1 MTVDPR
7 PGAESPDGA
16 VPADWPIGPGP
27 YRHHDAP
34 VRRSIP
40 GIGQAR
46 AYWVDETTLAWPAD
60 LLPHGVTPSMCVGPG
75 GGPPRNAPPVSFG
88 LVASPDGQ
96 ARVEN
101 GMLHHG
107 SRGFELSLV
116 LTGEVSPEVVAAHP
130 QLAGYLSLTTDDD
143 FGAPRLGREDVE
155 ALLTGQLAVVQRTS
169 MTMGGWLTAFTGVQ
183 IWPVVD
189 RFWGHAA
196 SARDGSAPLGV
207 RFVEA
212 EEPDGEATGSGDAP
226 GAGSGIGPSGPADAG
241 SDGPA
246 DAGSD
251 VETPGS
257 QRASGAGSGDGR
269 TVPAGDVL
277 PAFALWAPTALTV
290 TLLVWE
296 TGDATGSTPLVDGPP
311 THLPARRR
319 DDGRWEVGAG
329 RVGAGAQYLWEV
341 EVFVPS
347 TGRIEINRVTDPY
360 STALTLDS
368 RRSVAVDLTQRAL
381 KPAAWC
387 ENLSPVVDSDAARVI
402 YELHVRDFSAADAS
416 VPPEL
421 RGTYA
426 AFTVDSFGTRHLRTL
441 AGAGIDTLHLLPIF
455 DIASVPENRADQRVP
470 EIPADASAAS
480 RRPQAAVTAV
490 ADRDA
495 YSWGYDPYHWM
506 VPEGSYAREGHQ
518 DGGARTREV
527 REMVGALHG
536 MGLQVVLDQVYNRTA
551 AAGQDQCSVLDR
563 IVPGYYHRLAAD
575 GAIEMSTCRNNVAT
589 ERAMAERLMID
600 SCVAWVRDYR
610 VDGFRFDLM
619 GYHSVGTM
627 ARLREALEE
636 VAEDAVGH
644 PVYLYGEGW
653 HMGEV
658 SDNVLFRQASQGQL
672 GELGIG
678 TFNDRVRDAVHGGS
692 FAQPDPRTDQGLGS
706 GEVTDP
712 NTLETRRED
721 ASRRD
726 LAWRSDLM
734 RLSLAGNLREFTLLT
749 SDGHWRR
756 GEEIG
761 YGDSPAAYGVQ
772 PVDSI
777 AYVSSHDDE
786 TLFDRLAYK
795 LPLTTSMAD
804 RVRMNTLC
812 LAAVTL
818 GQSPAFWAAGCEM
831 LRSKSLDADSRNS
844 GDHFNAIDW
853 TGQDNGWGR
862 GLPPAEHNFESWII
876 QADLLARDELRPTAH
891 DIAAAQAQ
899 ALDLLRLR
907 RSTPLFS
914 LGSADLV
921 RERVSF
927 PVCGPQ
933 AQPGVIV
940 MVIDDGAGEADVDPA
955 LDGVVVVLNATPHEI
970 GQRVDALVGRFLVLS
985 DVQAHGSDPVV
996 RETRFDAATGK
1007 VTVPARTVAVLVEP

>member
-1 MTVDPR
+1 
-7 PGAESPDGA
+7 
-16 VPADWPIGPGP
+16 
-27 YRHHDAP
+27 
-34 VRRSIP
+34 
-40 GIGQAR
+40 
-46 AYWVDETTLAWPAD
+46 
-60 LLPHGVTPSMCVGPG
+60 MCVGPD
-75 GGPPRNAPPVSFG
+75 GGPPRSAPPVSFG
-88 LVASPDGQ
+88 LVASPDG
-96 ARVEN
+96 RVHVES
-101 GMLHHG
+101 GLLRRGTRG
-107 SRGFELSLV
+107 SEFPLV
-116 LTGEVSPEVVAAHP
+116 LSGEIAPEFVAAHP
-130 QLAGYLSLTTDDD
+130 QLAGYLALTTTDD
-143 FGAPRLGREDVE
+143 FGRSRLERADVE
-155 ALLTGQLAVVQRTS
+155 ELLTGQLAIVQRT
-169 MTMGGWLTAFTGVQ
+169 TAATGGWLTAYTGVQ
-183 IWPVVD
+183 IWPLID
-189 RFWGHAA
+189 RFWGRAA

-207 RFVEA
+207 HFVEVESA
-212 EEPDGEATGSGDAP
+212 DGGGD
-226 GAGSGIGPSGPADAG
+226 GG
-241 SDGPA
+241 SDSA
-246 DAGSD
+246 DDVGDDGSD
-251 VETPGS
+251 SADGGGDDDSDSGRP
-257 QRASGAGSGDGR
+257 ASAG
-269 TVPAGDVL
+269 TALL

-296 TGDATGSTPLVDGPP
+296 TGDPTGSVPLVEDSPVR
-311 THLPARRR
+311 LPARRL

-329 RVGAGAQYLWEV
+329 QVGAGAQYLWEV
-341 EVFVPS
+341 EVFAPS
-347 TGRIEINRVTDPY
+347 TGRVELNRVTDPY
-360 STALTLDS
+360 SAALTLDS
-368 RRSVAVDLTQRAL
+368 RRSVAVDLGQRSL

-455 DIASVPENRADQRVP
+455 DIASVPEDRADQRVP

-551 AAGQDQCSVLDR
+551 AAGQDPCSVLDR

-644 PVYLYGEGW
+644 PIYLYGEGW

-818 GQSPAFWAAGCEM
+818 GQSPAFWAAGCEI

-914 LGSADLV
+914 LGSAELV

-970 GQRVDALVGRFLVLS
+970 NQRVDALVGRFLVLS

-996 RETRFDAATGK
+996 RETRFDTATGT
-1007 VTVPARTVAVLVEP
+1007 VTVPARTVAVLVEH

>member
-1 MTVDPR
+1 MTVDPHDPQ
-7 PGAESPDGA
+7 PGAGTSDRA
-16 VPADWPIGPGP
+16 APATLPTGPGP
-27 YRHHDAP
+27 HRHHDAP
-34 VRRSIP
+34 VRRTVP
-40 GIGQAR
+40 GSGRAR
-46 AYWVDETTLAWPAD
+46 AYWVDETTLAWPVD
-60 LLPHGVTPSMCVGPG
+60 LLPHGVTHAMCVGPD
-75 GGPPRNAPPVSFG
+75 GGPPRSAPPVSFG
-88 LVASPDGQ
+88 LVASPDG
-96 ARVEN
+96 RVHVES
-101 GMLHHG
+101 GLLRRGTRG
-107 SRGFELSLV
+107 SEFPLV
-116 LTGEVSPEVVAAHP
+116 LSGEIAPEFVAAHP
-130 QLAGYLSLTTDDD
+130 QLAGYLALTTTDD
-143 FGAPRLGREDVE
+143 FGRSRLERADVE
-155 ALLTGQLAVVQRTS
+155 ELLTGQLAIVQRT
-169 MTMGGWLTAFTGVQ
+169 TAATGGWLTAYTGVQ
-183 IWPVVD
+183 IWPLID
-189 RFWGHAA
+189 RFWGRAA

-207 RFVEA
+207 HFVEVESA
-212 EEPDGEATGSGDAP
+212 DDVGDDGSDSAD
-226 GAGSGIGPSGPADAG
+226 GAGDGG
-241 SDGPA
+241 SDSADGGGDDDSDSGLPA
-246 DAGSD
+246 SAG
-251 VETPGS
+251 T
-257 QRASGAGSGDGR
+257 AL
-269 TVPAGDVL
+269 L

-296 TGDATGSTPLVDGPP
+296 TGDPTGSVPLVEDSPVR
-311 THLPARRR
+311 LPARRL

-329 RVGAGAQYLWEV
+329 QVGAGAQYLWEV
-341 EVFVPS
+341 EVFAPS
-347 TGRIEINRVTDPY
+347 TGRVELNRVTDPY
-360 STALTLDS
+360 SAALTLDS
-368 RRSVAVDLTQRAL
+368 RRSVAVDLGQRSL

-455 DIASVPENRADQRVP
+455 DVASVPENRADQRVP
-470 EIPADASAAS
+470 EIPADASATS

-490 ADRDA
+490 ADQDA

-506 VPEGSYAREGHQ
+506 APEGSYAREGHQ

-536 MGLQVVLDQVYNRTA
+536 MGLQVVLDQVYNHTA
-551 AAGQDQCSVLDR
+551 AAGQDPCSVLDR

-600 SCVAWVRDYR
+600 ACVAWVRDYR

-644 PVYLYGEGW
+644 TVYLYGEGW
-653 HMGEV
+653 YMGEV

-712 NTLETRRED
+712 NALESRRED

-772 PVDSI
+772 PADSI

-812 LAAVTL
+812 LATITL
-818 GQSPAFWAAGCEM
+818 GQSPAFWSAGCEL
-831 LRSKSLDADSRNS
+831 LRSKSLDADSHNS

-862 GLPPAEHNFESWII
+862 GLPPADRNFESWII

-891 DIAAAQAQ
+891 DIAAARAQ

-914 LGSADLV
+914 LGSAELI

-970 GQRVDALVGRFLVLS
+970 NQRVDALVGRFLVLS

-996 RETRFDAATGK
+996 RETRFDTATGT
-1007 VTVPARTVAVLVEP
+1007 VTVPARTVAVLVEH

>member
-1 MTVDPR
+1 MTVDPHDPQ
-7 PGAESPDGA
+7 PGAGTSDRA
-16 VPADWPIGPGP
+16 APATLPTGPGP
-27 YRHHDAP
+27 HRHHDAP
-34 VRRSIP
+34 VRRTVP
-40 GIGQAR
+40 GSGRAR
-46 AYWVDETTLAWPAD
+46 AYWVDETTLAWPVD
-60 LLPHGVTPSMCVGPG
+60 LLPHGVTHAMCVGPD
-75 GGPPRNAPPVSFG
+75 GGPPRSAPPVSFG
-88 LVASPDGQ
+88 LVASPDG
-96 ARVEN
+96 RVHVES
-101 GMLHHG
+101 GLLRRGTRG
-107 SRGFELSLV
+107 SEFPLV
-116 LTGEVSPEVVAAHP
+116 LSGEIAPEFVAAHP
-130 QLAGYLSLTTDDD
+130 QLAGYLALTTTDD
-143 FGAPRLGREDVE
+143 FGRSRLERADVE
-155 ALLTGQLAVVQRTS
+155 ELLTGQLAIVQRT
-169 MTMGGWLTAFTGVQ
+169 TAATGGWLTAYTGVQ
-183 IWPVVD
+183 IWPLID
-189 RFWGHAA
+189 RFWGRAA

-212 EEPDGEATGSGDAP
+212 EGRDGAAGGGSSVGAPDSKGTPGSEGASGEGSDDKRTGSDA
-226 GAGSGIGPSGPADAG
+226 
-241 SDGPA
+241 DGPA
-246 DAGSD
+246 GDA
-251 VETPGS
+251 
-257 QRASGAGSGDGR
+257 A
-269 TVPAGDVL
+269 L
-277 PAFALWAPTALTV
+277 PAFALWAPTALAV

-347 TGRIEINRVTDPY
+347 TGRIELNRVTDPY

-455 DIASVPENRADQRVP
+455 DVASVPENRADQRVP
-470 EIPADASAAS
+470 EIPADASATS

-490 ADRDA
+490 ADQDA

-506 VPEGSYAREGHQ
+506 APEGSYAREGHQ

-536 MGLQVVLDQVYNRTA
+536 MGLQVVLDQVYNHTA
-551 AAGQDQCSVLDR
+551 AAGQDPCSVLDR

-600 SCVAWVRDYR
+600 ACVAWVRDYR

-644 PVYLYGEGW
+644 TVYLYGEGW
-653 HMGEV
+653 YMGEV

-712 NTLETRRED
+712 NALESRRED

-772 PVDSI
+772 PADSI

-812 LAAVTL
+812 LATITL
-818 GQSPAFWAAGCEM
+818 GQSPAFWSAGCEL
-831 LRSKSLDADSRNS
+831 LRSKSLDADSHNS

-862 GLPPAEHNFESWII
+862 GLPPADRNFESWII

-891 DIAAAQAQ
+891 DIAAARAQ

-914 LGSADLV
+914 LGSAELI

-970 GQRVDALVGRFLVLS
+970 NQRVDALVGRFLVLS
-985 DVQAHGSDPVV
+985 DIQARGSDPVV
-996 RETRFDAATGK
+996 RETRFDAATGT
-1007 VTVPARTVAVLVEP
+1007 VTVPGRTVAVLIER

>member
-1 MTVDPR
+1 MTVDPK

-75 GGPPRNAPPVSFG
+75 GGPPRSAPPVSFG

-96 ARVEN
+96 ARVES
-101 GMLHHG
+101 GMLHCG

-130 QLAGYLSLTTDDD
+130 QLAGYLSLTTNDD

-155 ALLTGQLAVVQRTS
+155 ALLTGQLAVVQRTTVAS
-169 MTMGGWLTAFTGVQ
+169 GGWLTAFTGVQ

-189 RFWGHAA
+189 RFWGRAA
-196 SARDGSAPLGV
+196 AARDGSAPLGV

-212 EEPDGEATGSGDAP
+212 EGRDGAAGGGSSVGAPDSKGTPGSEGASGEGSDDGRTGSDA
-226 GAGSGIGPSGPADAG
+226 
-241 SDGPA
+241 DGPA
-246 DAGSD
+246 GDA
-251 VETPGS
+251 
-257 QRASGAGSGDGR
+257 A
-269 TVPAGDVL
+269 L
-277 PAFALWAPTALTV
+277 PAFALWAPTALAV

-455 DIASVPENRADQRVP
+455 DVASVPENRADQRVP
-470 EIPADASAAS
+470 EIPADASATS

-490 ADRDA
+490 ADQDA

-506 VPEGSYAREGHQ
+506 APEGSYAREGHQ

-536 MGLQVVLDQVYNRTA
+536 MGLQVVLDQVYNHTA
-551 AAGQDQCSVLDR
+551 AAGQDPCSVLDR

-600 SCVAWVRDYR
+600 ACVAWVRDYR

-644 PVYLYGEGW
+644 PIYLYGEGW

-712 NTLETRRED
+712 NALESRRED

-772 PVDSI
+772 PADSI

-862 GLPPAEHNFESWII
+862 GLPPADRNFESWII

-891 DIAAAQAQ
+891 DIAAARAQ

-914 LGSADLV
+914 LGSAELI

>member
-1 MTVDPR
+1 MTVDPK

-34 VRRSIP
+34 VRRSVP

-75 GGPPRNAPPVSFG
+75 GGPPRSAPPVSFG

-96 ARVEN
+96 ARVES
-101 GMLHHG
+101 GMLHCG

-130 QLAGYLSLTTDDD
+130 QLAGYLSLTTNDD

-155 ALLTGQLAVVQRTS
+155 ALLTGQLAVVQRTTVAS
-169 MTMGGWLTAFTGVQ
+169 GGWLAAFTGVQ

-189 RFWGHAA
+189 RFWGRAA
-196 SARDGSAPLGV
+196 AARDGSAPLGV

-212 EEPDGEATGSGDAP
+212 EGRDGAAGGGSSVGAPDSKGTPGSEGASGEGSDDGRTGSDA
-226 GAGSGIGPSGPADAG
+226 
-241 SDGPA
+241 DGPA
-246 DAGSD
+246 GDA
-251 VETPGS
+251 
-257 QRASGAGSGDGR
+257 A
-269 TVPAGDVL
+269 L
-277 PAFALWAPTALTV
+277 PAFALWAPTALAV

-347 TGRIEINRVTDPY
+347 TGRIELNRVTDPY

-455 DIASVPENRADQRVP
+455 DVASVPENRADQRVP
-470 EIPADASAAS
+470 EIPADASATS

-575 GAIEMSTCRNNVAT
+575 GAIEMSPCRNNVAT

-600 SCVAWVRDYR
+600 ACVAWVRDYR

-644 PVYLYGEGW
+644 TVYLYGEGW
-653 HMGEV
+653 YMGEV

-712 NTLETRRED
+712 NALESRRED

-772 PVDSI
+772 PADSI
-777 AYVSSHDDE
+777 AYVSSHDEE

-812 LAAVTL
+812 LATITL
-818 GQSPAFWAAGCEM
+818 GQSPAFWSAGCEL
-831 LRSKSLDADSRNS
+831 LRSKSLDADSHNS

-862 GLPPAEHNFESWII
+862 GLPPADRNFESWII

-891 DIAAAQAQ
+891 DIAAARAQ

-914 LGSADLV
+914 LGSAELI

-996 RETRFDAATGK
+996 RETRFDPATGK

>member
-1 MTVDPR
+1 MTVDPK

-34 VRRSIP
+34 VRRSVP

-75 GGPPRNAPPVSFG
+75 GGPPRSAPPVSFG

-96 ARVEN
+96 ARVES
-101 GMLHHG
+101 GMLHCG

-130 QLAGYLSLTTDDD
+130 QLAGYLSLTTNDD

-155 ALLTGQLAVVQRTS
+155 ALLTGQLAVVQRTTVAS
-169 MTMGGWLTAFTGVQ
+169 GGWLAAFTGVQ

-189 RFWGHAA
+189 RFWGRAA
-196 SARDGSAPLGV
+196 AARDGSAPLGV

-212 EEPDGEATGSGDAP
+212 EGRDGAAGGGSSVGAPDSKGTPGSEGASGEGSDDGRTGSDA
-226 GAGSGIGPSGPADAG
+226 
-241 SDGPA
+241 DGPA
-246 DAGSD
+246 GDA
-251 VETPGS
+251 
-257 QRASGAGSGDGR
+257 A
-269 TVPAGDVL
+269 L
-277 PAFALWAPTALTV
+277 PAFALWAPTALAV

-347 TGRIEINRVTDPY
+347 TGRIELNRVTDPY

-455 DIASVPENRADQRVP
+455 DVASVPENRADQRVP
-470 EIPADASAAS
+470 EIPADASATS

-490 ADRDA
+490 ADQDA

-506 VPEGSYAREGHQ
+506 APEGSYAREGHQ

-536 MGLQVVLDQVYNRTA
+536 MGLQVVLDQVYNHTA
-551 AAGQDQCSVLDR
+551 AAGQDPCSVLDR

-600 SCVAWVRDYR
+600 ACVAWVRDYR

-644 PVYLYGEGW
+644 TVYLYGEGW
-653 HMGEV
+653 YMGEV

-712 NTLETRRED
+712 NALESRRED

-772 PVDSI
+772 PADSI
-777 AYVSSHDDE
+777 AYVSSHDEE

-812 LAAVTL
+812 LATITL
-818 GQSPAFWAAGCEM
+818 GQSPAFWSAGCEL
-831 LRSKSLDADSRNS
+831 LRSKSLDADSHNS

-862 GLPPAEHNFESWII
+862 GLPPADRNFESWII

-891 DIAAAQAQ
+891 DIAAARAQ

-914 LGSADLV
+914 LGSAELI

-985 DVQAHGSDPVV
+985 DIQARGSDPVV
-996 RETRFDAATGK
+996 RETRFDAATGT
-1007 VTVPARTVAVLVEP
+1007 VTVPGRTVAVLIER

>member
-1 MTVDPR
+1 MTVDPHDPQ
-7 PGAESPDGA
+7 PGAGTSDRA
-16 VPADWPIGPGP
+16 APATLPTGPGP
-27 YRHHDAP
+27 HRHHDAP
-34 VRRSIP
+34 VRRTVP
-40 GIGQAR
+40 GSGRAR
-46 AYWVDETTLAWPAD
+46 AYWVDETTLAWPVD
-60 LLPHGVTPSMCVGPG
+60 LLPHGVTHAMCVGPD
-75 GGPPRNAPPVSFG
+75 GGPPRSAPPVSFG
-88 LVASPDGQ
+88 LVASPDG
-96 ARVEN
+96 RVHVES
-101 GMLHHG
+101 GLLRRGTRG
-107 SRGFELSLV
+107 SEFPLV
-116 LTGEVSPEVVAAHP
+116 LSGEIAPEFVAAHP
-130 QLAGYLSLTTDDD
+130 QLAGYLALTTTDD
-143 FGAPRLGREDVE
+143 FGRSRLERADVE
-155 ALLTGQLAVVQRTS
+155 ELLTGQLAIVQRT
-169 MTMGGWLTAFTGVQ
+169 TAATGGWLTAYTGVQ
-183 IWPVVD
+183 IWPLID
-189 RFWGHAA
+189 RFWGRAA

-207 RFVEA
+207 HFVEVESA
-212 EEPDGEATGSGDAP
+212 DGGGD
-226 GAGSGIGPSGPADAG
+226 GG
-241 SDGPA
+241 SDSA
-246 DAGSD
+246 DDVGDDGSD
-251 VETPGS
+251 SADGGGDDDSDSGRP
-257 QRASGAGSGDGR
+257 ASAG
-269 TVPAGDVL
+269 TALL

-296 TGDATGSTPLVDGPP
+296 TGDPTGSVPLVEDSPVR
-311 THLPARRR
+311 LPARRL

-329 RVGAGAQYLWEV
+329 QVGAGAQYLWEV
-341 EVFVPS
+341 EVFAPS
-347 TGRIEINRVTDPY
+347 TGRVELNRVTDPY
-360 STALTLDS
+360 SAALTLDS
-368 RRSVAVDLTQRAL
+368 RRSVAVDLGQRSL

-812 LAAVTL
+812 LAAITL

-970 GQRVDALVGRFLVLS
+970 NQRVDALVGRFLVLS

-996 RETRFDAATGK
+996 RETRFDTATGT
-1007 VTVPARTVAVLVEP
+1007 VTVPARTVAVLVEH

>member
-1 MTVDPR
+1 MTVDPK

-34 VRRSIP
+34 VRRSVP

-75 GGPPRNAPPVSFG
+75 GGPPRSAPPVSFG

-96 ARVEN
+96 ARVES
-101 GMLHHG
+101 GMLHCG

-130 QLAGYLSLTTDDD
+130 QLAGYLSLTTNDD

-155 ALLTGQLAVVQRTS
+155 ALLTGQLAVVQRTTVAS
-169 MTMGGWLTAFTGVQ
+169 GGWLTAFTGVQ

-189 RFWGHAA
+189 RFWGRAA
-196 SARDGSAPLGV
+196 AARDGSAPLGV

-212 EEPDGEATGSGDAP
+212 EGRDGAAGGGSSVGAPDSKGTPGSEGASGEGSDDGRTGSDA
-226 GAGSGIGPSGPADAG
+226 
-241 SDGPA
+241 DGPA
-246 DAGSD
+246 GDA
-251 VETPGS
+251 
-257 QRASGAGSGDGR
+257 A
-269 TVPAGDVL
+269 L
-277 PAFALWAPTALTV
+277 PAFALWAPTALAV

-347 TGRIEINRVTDPY
+347 TGRIELNRVTDPY

-455 DIASVPENRADQRVP
+455 DVASVPENRADQRVP
-470 EIPADASAAS
+470 EIPADASATS

-490 ADRDA
+490 ADQDA

-506 VPEGSYAREGHQ
+506 APEGSYAREGHQ

-536 MGLQVVLDQVYNRTA
+536 MGLQVVLDQVYNHTA
-551 AAGQDQCSVLDR
+551 AAGQDPCSVLDR

-600 SCVAWVRDYR
+600 ACVAWVRDYR

-644 PVYLYGEGW
+644 TVYLYGEGW
-653 HMGEV
+653 YMGEV

-712 NTLETRRED
+712 NALESRRED

-772 PVDSI
+772 PADSI

-812 LAAVTL
+812 LATITL
-818 GQSPAFWAAGCEM
+818 GQSPAFWSAGCEL
-831 LRSKSLDADSRNS
+831 LRSKSLDADSHNS

-862 GLPPAEHNFESWII
+862 GLPPADRNFESWII

-914 LGSADLV
+914 LGSAELI

-985 DVQAHGSDPVV
+985 DIQARGSDPVV
-996 RETRFDAATGK
+996 RETRFDAATGT
-1007 VTVPARTVAVLVEP
+1007 VTVPGRTVAVLIER

>member
-1 MTVDPR
+1 MTVDPK

-34 VRRSIP
+34 VRRSVP

-75 GGPPRNAPPVSFG
+75 GGPPRSAPPVSFG

-96 ARVEN
+96 ARVES
-101 GMLHHG
+101 GMLHCG

-130 QLAGYLSLTTDDD
+130 QLAGYLSLTTNDD

-155 ALLTGQLAVVQRTS
+155 ALLTGQLAVVQRTTVAS
-169 MTMGGWLTAFTGVQ
+169 GGWLAAFTGVQ

-189 RFWGHAA
+189 RFWGRAA
-196 SARDGSAPLGV
+196 AARDGSAPLGV

-212 EEPDGEATGSGDAP
+212 EGRDGAAGGGSSVGAPDSKGTPGSEGASGEGSDDKRTGSDA
-226 GAGSGIGPSGPADAG
+226 
-241 SDGPA
+241 DGPA
-246 DAGSD
+246 GDA
-251 VETPGS
+251 
-257 QRASGAGSGDGR
+257 A
-269 TVPAGDVL
+269 L
-277 PAFALWAPTALTV
+277 PAFALWAPTALAV

-347 TGRIEINRVTDPY
+347 TGRIELNRVTDPY

-455 DIASVPENRADQRVP
+455 DVASVPENRADQRVP
-470 EIPADASAAS
+470 EIPADASATS

-536 MGLQVVLDQVYNRTA
+536 MGLQVVLDQVYNHTA
-551 AAGQDQCSVLDR
+551 AAGQDPCSVLDR

-644 PVYLYGEGW
+644 TVYLYGEGW
-653 HMGEV
+653 YMGEV

-712 NTLETRRED
+712 NALETRRED

-772 PVDSI
+772 PADSI

-812 LAAVTL
+812 LAAITL
-818 GQSPAFWAAGCEM
+818 GQSPAFWAAGCEI

-862 GLPPAEHNFESWII
+862 GLPPADRNFESWII

-891 DIAAAQAQ
+891 DIAAARAQ

-914 LGSADLV
+914 LGSAELI

-985 DVQAHGSDPVV
+985 DIQARGSDPVV
-996 RETRFDAATGK
+996 RETRFDAATGT
-1007 VTVPARTVAVLVEP
+1007 VTVPGRTVAVLIER

>member
-1 MTVDPR
+1 MTVDPK

-34 VRRSIP
+34 VRRSVP

-75 GGPPRNAPPVSFG
+75 GGPPRSAPPVSFG

-96 ARVEN
+96 ARVES
-101 GMLHHG
+101 GMLHCG

-130 QLAGYLSLTTDDD
+130 QLAGYLSLTTNDD

-155 ALLTGQLAVVQRTS
+155 ALLTGQLAVVQRTTVAS
-169 MTMGGWLTAFTGVQ
+169 GGWLAAFTGVQ

-189 RFWGHAA
+189 RFWGRAA
-196 SARDGSAPLGV
+196 AARDGSAPLGV

-212 EEPDGEATGSGDAP
+212 EGRDGAAGGGSSVGAPDSKGTPGSEGASGEGSDDGRTGSDA
-226 GAGSGIGPSGPADAG
+226 
-241 SDGPA
+241 DGPA
-246 DAGSD
+246 GDA
-251 VETPGS
+251 
-257 QRASGAGSGDGR
+257 A
-269 TVPAGDVL
+269 L
-277 PAFALWAPTALTV
+277 PAFALWAPTALAV

-347 TGRIEINRVTDPY
+347 TGRIELNRVTDPY

-455 DIASVPENRADQRVP
+455 DVASVPENRADQRVP
-470 EIPADASAAS
+470 EIPADASATS

-490 ADRDA
+490 ADQDA

-506 VPEGSYAREGHQ
+506 APEGSYAREGHQ

-536 MGLQVVLDQVYNRTA
+536 MGLQVVLDQVYNHTA
-551 AAGQDQCSVLDR
+551 AAGQDPCSVLDR

-600 SCVAWVRDYR
+600 ACVAWVRDYR

-644 PVYLYGEGW
+644 TVYLYGEGW
-653 HMGEV
+653 YMGEV

-712 NTLETRRED
+712 NALESRRED

-772 PVDSI
+772 PADSI

-812 LAAVTL
+812 LATITL
-818 GQSPAFWAAGCEM
+818 GQSPAFWSAGCEL
-831 LRSKSLDADSRNS
+831 LRSKSLDADSHNS

-862 GLPPAEHNFESWII
+862 GLPPADRNFESWII

-891 DIAAAQAQ
+891 DIAAARAQ

-914 LGSADLV
+914 LGSAELI

-985 DVQAHGSDPVV
+985 DIQARGSDPVV
-996 RETRFDAATGK
+996 RETRFDAATGT
-1007 VTVPARTVAVLVEP
+1007 VTVPGRTVAVLIER

>member
-1 MTVDPR
+1 MTVDPK

-75 GGPPRNAPPVSFG
+75 GGPPRSAPPVSFG

-96 ARVEN
+96 ARVES
-101 GMLHHG
+101 GMLHCG

-130 QLAGYLSLTTDDD
+130 QLAGYLSLTTNDD

-155 ALLTGQLAVVQRTS
+155 ALLTGQLAVVQRTTVAS
-169 MTMGGWLTAFTGVQ
+169 GGWLAAFTGVQ

-189 RFWGHAA
+189 RFWGRAA
-196 SARDGSAPLGV
+196 AARDGSAPLGV

-212 EEPDGEATGSGDAP
+212 EGRDGAAGGGSSVGAPDSKGTPGSEGASGEGSDDGRTGSDA
-226 GAGSGIGPSGPADAG
+226 
-241 SDGPA
+241 DGPA
-246 DAGSD
+246 GDA
-251 VETPGS
+251 
-257 QRASGAGSGDGR
+257 A
-269 TVPAGDVL
+269 L
-277 PAFALWAPTALTV
+277 PAFALWAPTALAV

-347 TGRIEINRVTDPY
+347 TGRIELNRVTDPY

-455 DIASVPENRADQRVP
+455 DVASVPENRADQRVP
-470 EIPADASAAS
+470 EIPADASATS

-490 ADRDA
+490 ADQDA

-506 VPEGSYAREGHQ
+506 APEGSYAREGHQ

-536 MGLQVVLDQVYNRTA
+536 MGLQVVLDQVYNHTA
-551 AAGQDQCSVLDR
+551 AAGQDPCSVLDR

-600 SCVAWVRDYR
+600 ACVAWVRDYR

-644 PVYLYGEGW
+644 TVYLYGEGW
-653 HMGEV
+653 YMGEV

-712 NTLETRRED
+712 NALESRRED

-772 PVDSI
+772 PADSI

-812 LAAVTL
+812 LATITL
-818 GQSPAFWAAGCEM
+818 GQSPAFWSAGCEL
-831 LRSKSLDADSRNS
+831 LRSKSLDADSHNS

-862 GLPPAEHNFESWII
+862 GLPPADRNFESWII

-891 DIAAAQAQ
+891 DIAAARAQ

-914 LGSADLV
+914 LGSAELI

-985 DVQAHGSDPVV
+985 DIQARGSDPVV
-996 RETRFDAATGK
+996 RETRFDAATGT
-1007 VTVPARTVAVLVEP
+1007 VTVPGRTVAVLIER

>member
-1 MTVDPR
+1 MTVDPK

-34 VRRSIP
+34 VRRSVP

-75 GGPPRNAPPVSFG
+75 GGPPRSAPPVSFG

-96 ARVEN
+96 ARVES
-101 GMLHHG
+101 GMLHCG

-130 QLAGYLSLTTDDD
+130 QLAGYLSLTTNDD

-155 ALLTGQLAVVQRTS
+155 ALLTGQLAVVQRTTVAS
-169 MTMGGWLTAFTGVQ
+169 GGWLAAFTGVQ

-189 RFWGHAA
+189 RFWGRAA
-196 SARDGSAPLGV
+196 AARDGSAPLGV

-212 EEPDGEATGSGDAP
+212 EGRDGAAGGGSSVGAPDSKGTPGSEGASGEGSDDGRTGSDA
-226 GAGSGIGPSGPADAG
+226 
-241 SDGPA
+241 DGPA
-246 DAGSD
+246 GDA
-251 VETPGS
+251 
-257 QRASGAGSGDGR
+257 A
-269 TVPAGDVL
+269 L
-277 PAFALWAPTALTV
+277 PAFALWAPTALAV

-347 TGRIEINRVTDPY
+347 TGRIELNRVTDPY

-416 VPPEL
+416 VPAEL

-426 AFTVDSFGTRHLRTL
+426 AFTVDSLGTRHLRAL
-441 AGAGIDTLHLLPIF
+441 ANAGIDTLHLLPIF
-455 DIASVPENRADQRVP
+455 DMPTVPEDRADQRVP
-470 EIPADASAAS
+470 EIPVDASAAS

-490 ADRDA
+490 ADQDA
-495 YSWGYDPYHWM
+495 YNWGYDPYHWM

-518 DGGARTREV
+518 DGGARTRAV
-527 REMVGALHG
+527 RDMVGALHG
-536 MGLQVVLDQVYNRTA
+536 MGMQVVLDQVYNHTA
-551 AAGQDQCSVLDR
+551 AAGQDPHSVLDR
-563 IVPGYYHRLAAD
+563 IVPGYYHRLDAD
-575 GAIEMSTCRNNVAT
+575 GAIETSTGCNNVAT
-589 ERAMAERLMID
+589 ERAMAERIMID
-600 SCVAWVRDYR
+600 ACVAWVRDYR

-644 PVYLYGEGW
+644 TVYLYGEGW
-653 HMGEV
+653 YMGEV

-712 NTLETRRED
+712 NALESRRED

-772 PVDSI
+772 PADSI

-812 LAAVTL
+812 LATITL
-818 GQSPAFWAAGCEM
+818 GQSPAFWSAGCEL
-831 LRSKSLDADSRNS
+831 LRSKSLDADSHNS

-862 GLPPAEHNFESWII
+862 GLPPADRNFESWII

-891 DIAAAQAQ
+891 DIAAARAQ

-914 LGSADLV
+914 LGSAELI

-985 DVQAHGSDPVV
+985 DIQARGSDPVV
-996 RETRFDAATGK
+996 RETRFDAATGT
-1007 VTVPARTVAVLVEP
+1007 VTVPGRTVAVLIER

>member
-1 MTVDPR
+1 MTVDPQ
-7 PGAESPDGA
+7 PGAGTSDRA
-16 VPADWPIGPGP
+16 APATLPTGPGP
-27 YRHHDAP
+27 HRHHDAP
-34 VRRSIP
+34 VRRTVP
-40 GIGQAR
+40 GSGRAR
-46 AYWVDETTLAWPAD
+46 AYWVDETTLAWPVD
-60 LLPHGVTPSMCVGPG
+60 LLPHGVTHAMCVGPD
-75 GGPPRNAPPVSFG
+75 GGPPRSAPPVSFG
-88 LVASPDGQ
+88 LVASPDG
-96 ARVEN
+96 RVHVES
-101 GMLHHG
+101 GLLRRGTRG
-107 SRGFELSLV
+107 SEFPLV
-116 LTGEVSPEVVAAHP
+116 LSGEIAPEFVAAHP
-130 QLAGYLSLTTDDD
+130 QLAGYLALTTTDD
-143 FGAPRLGREDVE
+143 FGRSRLERADVE
-155 ALLTGQLAVVQRTS
+155 ELLTGQLAIVQRT
-169 MTMGGWLTAFTGVQ
+169 TAATGGWLTAYTGVQ
-183 IWPVVD
+183 IWPLID
-189 RFWGHAA
+189 RFWGRAA

-207 RFVEA
+207 HFVEVESA
-212 EEPDGEATGSGDAP
+212 DDVGDDGSDSAD
-226 GAGSGIGPSGPADAG
+226 GAGDGG
-241 SDGPA
+241 SDSADGGGDDDSDSGLPA
-246 DAGSD
+246 SAG
-251 VETPGS
+251 T
-257 QRASGAGSGDGR
+257 AL
-269 TVPAGDVL
+269 L

-296 TGDATGSTPLVDGPP
+296 TGDPTGSVPLVEDSPVR
-311 THLPARRR
+311 LPARRL

-329 RVGAGAQYLWEV
+329 QVGAGAQYLWEV
-341 EVFVPS
+341 EVFAPS
-347 TGRIEINRVTDPY
+347 TGRVELNRVTDPY
-360 STALTLDS
+360 SAALTLDS
-368 RRSVAVDLTQRAL
+368 RRSVAVDLGQRSL

-455 DIASVPENRADQRVP
+455 DVASVPENRADQRVP
-470 EIPADASAAS
+470 EIPADASATS

-490 ADRDA
+490 ADQDA

-506 VPEGSYAREGHQ
+506 APEGSYAREGHQ

-536 MGLQVVLDQVYNRTA
+536 MGLQVVLDQVYNHTA
-551 AAGQDQCSVLDR
+551 AAGQDPCSVLDR

-600 SCVAWVRDYR
+600 ACVAWVRDYR

-644 PVYLYGEGW
+644 TVYLYGEGW
-653 HMGEV
+653 YMGEV

-712 NTLETRRED
+712 NALESRRED

-812 LAAVTL
+812 LATITL
-818 GQSPAFWAAGCEM
+818 GQSPAFWSAGCEL
-831 LRSKSLDADSRNS
+831 LRSKSLDADSHNS

-862 GLPPAEHNFESWII
+862 GLPPADRNFESWII

-891 DIAAAQAQ
+891 DIAAARAQ

-914 LGSADLV
+914 LGSAELI

-970 GQRVDALVGRFLVLS
+970 NQRVDALVGRFLVLS

-996 RETRFDAATGK
+996 RETRFDTATGT
-1007 VTVPARTVAVLVEP
+1007 VTVPARTVAVLVEH

>member
-1 MTVDPR
+1 MHQPDPN
-7 PGAESPDGA
+7 
-16 VPADWPIGPGP
+16 
-27 YRHHDAP
+27 H
-34 VRRSIP
+34 
-40 GIGQAR
+40 
-46 AYWVDETTLAWPAD
+46 
-60 LLPHGVTPSMCVGPG
+60 
-75 GGPPRNAPPVSFG
+75 
-88 LVASPDGQ
+88 LV
-96 ARVEN
+96 V
-101 GMLHHG
+101 
-107 SRGFELSLV
+107 
-116 LTGEVSPEVVAAHP
+116 
-130 QLAGYLSLTTDDD
+130 
-143 FGAPRLGREDVE
+143 
-155 ALLTGQLAVVQRTS
+155 
-169 MTMGGWLTAFTGVQ
+169 
-183 IWPVVD
+183 
-189 RFWGHAA
+189 
-196 SARDGSAPLGV
+196 
-207 RFVEA
+207 
-212 EEPDGEATGSGDAP
+212 
-226 GAGSGIGPSGPADAG
+226 
-241 SDGPA
+241 
-246 DAGSD
+246 
-251 VETPGS
+251 
-257 QRASGAGSGDGR
+257 
-269 TVPAGDVL
+269 
-277 PAFALWAPTALTV
+277 
-290 TLLVWE
+290 
-296 TGDATGSTPLVDGPP
+296 LVDGSSYLFRAYHGLPP
-311 THLPARRR
+311 LTTRDGHPTGALHGVIKMLAKLYDDHQPAYF
-319 DDGRWEVGAG
+319 GV
-329 RVGAGAQYLWEV
+329 
-341 EVFVPS
+341 VFDAKGK
-347 TGRIEINRVTDPY
+347 TFRH
-360 STALTLDS
+360 
-368 RRSVAVDLTQRAL
+368 DLY
-381 KPAAWC
+381 PAYKAH
-387 ENLSPVVDSDAARVI
+387 R
-402 YELHVRDFSAADAS
+402 
-416 VPPEL
+416 PPMPEEL
-421 RGTYA
+421 RVQIEPLHRLIEALGFPLIIEPGVEA
-426 AFTVDSFGTRHLRTL
+426 DDVIGTL
-441 AGAGIDTLHLLPIF
+441 AMQALSEHYQVVISSGDKDMAQLLVHADITLLDTMKNAVTTTANIAERFKVDALRADQVIDFLALVGDSADNIPGVAKVGPKTAAKWLAEYQTIDNLIDHASKIPGKIGDNLRAGIDTLHLLPIF
-455 DIASVPENRADQRVP
+455 DIASVPEDRADQRVP

-644 PVYLYGEGW
+644 PIYLYGEGW

-812 LAAVTL
+812 LAAITL

-914 LGSADLV
+914 LGSAELV

>member
-1 MTVDPR
+1 MTVDPK

-34 VRRSIP
+34 VRRSVP

-75 GGPPRNAPPVSFG
+75 GGPPRSAPPVSFG

-96 ARVEN
+96 ARVES
-101 GMLHHG
+101 GMLHCG

-130 QLAGYLSLTTDDD
+130 QLAGYLSLTTNDD

-155 ALLTGQLAVVQRTS
+155 ALLTGQLAVVQRTTVAS
-169 MTMGGWLTAFTGVQ
+169 GGWLAAFTGVQ

-189 RFWGHAA
+189 RFWGRAA
-196 SARDGSAPLGV
+196 AARDGSAPLGV

-212 EEPDGEATGSGDAP
+212 EGRDGAAGGGSSVGAPDSKGTPGSEGASGEGSDDGRTGSDA
-226 GAGSGIGPSGPADAG
+226 
-241 SDGPA
+241 DGPA
-246 DAGSD
+246 GDA
-251 VETPGS
+251 
-257 QRASGAGSGDGR
+257 A
-269 TVPAGDVL
+269 L
-277 PAFALWAPTALTV
+277 PAFALWAPTALAV

-347 TGRIEINRVTDPY
+347 TGRIELNRVTDPY

-455 DIASVPENRADQRVP
+455 DVASVPENRADQRVP
-470 EIPADASAAS
+470 EIPADASATS

-490 ADRDA
+490 ADQDA

-506 VPEGSYAREGHQ
+506 APEGSYAREGHQ

-536 MGLQVVLDQVYNRTA
+536 MGLQVVLDQVYNHTA
-551 AAGQDQCSVLDR
+551 AAGQDPCSVLDR

-600 SCVAWVRDYR
+600 ACVAWVRDYR

-644 PVYLYGEGW
+644 TVYLYGEGW
-653 HMGEV
+653 YMGEV

-712 NTLETRRED
+712 NALESRRED

-812 LAAVTL
+812 LATITL
-818 GQSPAFWAAGCEM
+818 GQSPAFWSAGCEL
-831 LRSKSLDADSRNS
+831 LRSKSLDADSHNS

-862 GLPPAEHNFESWII
+862 GLPPADRNFESWII

-891 DIAAAQAQ
+891 DIAAARAQ

-914 LGSADLV
+914 LGSAELI

-985 DVQAHGSDPVV
+985 DIQARGSDPVV
-996 RETRFDAATGK
+996 RETRFDAATGT
-1007 VTVPARTVAVLVEP
+1007 VTVPGRTVAVLIER

>member
-16 VPADWPIGPGP
+16 VPADWPTDPGP

-40 GIGQAR
+40 GIGQTR
-46 AYWVDETTLAWPAD
+46 AYWVDETTLAWPVD

-75 GGPPRNAPPVSFG
+75 GGPPRSAPPVSFG

-96 ARVEN
+96 VRVEN
-101 GMLHHG
+101 GMLHRG

-116 LTGEVSPEVVAAHP
+116 LTGEVAPEVVAAHP
-130 QLAGYLSLTTDDD
+130 QLAGYLALTTADE

-155 ALLTGQLAVVQRTS
+155 ALLTGQLAVVQRTTVAS
-169 MTMGGWLTAFTGVQ
+169 GGWLTAFTGVQ
-183 IWPVVD
+183 IWPVID
-189 RFWGHAA
+189 RFWGRAA

-207 RFVEA
+207 RFVEVAGA
-212 EEPDGEATGSGDAP
+212 EPGDAGGAAGPDGAA
-226 GAGSGIGPSGPADAG
+226 GAGSDAG
-241 SDGPA
+241 A
-246 DAGSD
+246 
-251 VETPGS
+251 PGS
-257 QRASGAGSGDGR
+257 QAASGPGSGDGR
-269 TVPAGDVL
+269 TVPAGDAL
-277 PAFALWAPTALTV
+277 PAFALWAPTALAV
-290 TLLVWE
+290 TLLAWE
-296 TGDATGSTPLVDGPP
+296 TGDATGSAPLVDGPP
-311 THLPARRR
+311 ARLPACRC
-319 DDGRWEVGAG
+319 DDGRWEVGEG

-347 TGRIEINRVTDPY
+347 TGRIELNLVTDPY

-368 RRSVAVDLTQRAL
+368 RRSVAVDLNQRAL
-381 KPAAWC
+381 KPSSWC
-387 ENLSPVVDSDAARVI
+387 ENLNPVVDSDAARVI
-402 YELHVRDFSAADAS
+402 YELHMRDFSAIDAS

-426 AFTVDSFGTRHLRTL
+426 AFTVDSVGTRHLGAL
-441 AGAGIDTLHLLPIF
+441 VSAGIDTLHLLPIF
-455 DIASVPENRADQRVP
+455 DIASVPENRADQQVP
-470 EIPADASAAS
+470 EIPVDASAAS

-506 VPEGSYAREGHQ
+506 APEGSYAREGRQ

-536 MGLQVVLDQVYNRTA
+536 MGLQVVLDQVYNHTA
-551 AAGQDQCSVLDR
+551 AAGQDRYSVLDR
-563 IVPGYYHRLAAD
+563 IVPGYYHRLDAD
-575 GAIEMSTCRNNVAT
+575 GAVEMSTCHNNVAT

-600 SCVAWVRDYR
+600 ACVAWVRHYR
-610 VDGFRFDLM
+610 VDGFRFGLM

-644 PVYLYGEGW
+644 PIYLYGEGW

-658 SDNVLFRQASQGQL
+658 DDNVLFRQASQGQL

-692 FAQPDPRTDQGLGS
+692 VEQPDPRTDQGLGS

-712 NTLETRRED
+712 NALESRRED

-772 PVDSI
+772 PADSI
-777 AYVSSHDDE
+777 AYVSSHNDE

-831 LRSKSLDADSRNS
+831 LRSKSLDADSRDS

-853 TGQDNGWGR
+853 TGRDNGWGR
-862 GLPPAEHNFESWII
+862 GLPPADRNFESWII
-876 QADLLARDELRPTAH
+876 QADLLARDELRPTTH
-891 DIAAAQAQ
+891 DIAVAQAQ

-914 LGSADLV
+914 LGSAELI

-970 GQRVDALVGRFLVLS
+970 SQRVDALVGRFLVLS
-985 DVQAHGSDPVV
+985 DVQAGGADPVV
-996 RETRFDAATGK
+996 RETRFDPATGTM
-1007 VTVPARTVAVLVEP
+1007 TVPARTVAVLVEP

>member
-1 MTVDPR
+1 MTVDPK

-34 VRRSIP
+34 VRRSVP

-75 GGPPRNAPPVSFG
+75 GGPPRSAPPVSFG

-96 ARVEN
+96 ARVES
-101 GMLHHG
+101 GMLHCG

-130 QLAGYLSLTTDDD
+130 QLAGYLSLTTNDD

-155 ALLTGQLAVVQRTS
+155 ALLTGQLAVVQRTTVAS
-169 MTMGGWLTAFTGVQ
+169 GGWLTAFTGVQ

-189 RFWGHAA
+189 RFWGRAA
-196 SARDGSAPLGV
+196 AARDGSAPLGV

-212 EEPDGEATGSGDAP
+212 EGRDGAVGGGSSVGAPDSKGTPGSEGASGEGSDDGRTGSDA
-226 GAGSGIGPSGPADAG
+226 
-241 SDGPA
+241 DGPA
-246 DAGSD
+246 GDA
-251 VETPGS
+251 
-257 QRASGAGSGDGR
+257 A
-269 TVPAGDVL
+269 L
-277 PAFALWAPTALTV
+277 PAFALWAPTALAV

-347 TGRIEINRVTDPY
+347 TGRIELNRVTDPY

-455 DIASVPENRADQRVP
+455 DVASVPENRADQRVP
-470 EIPADASAAS
+470 EIPADASATS

-490 ADRDA
+490 ADQDA

-506 VPEGSYAREGHQ
+506 APEGSYAREGHQ

-536 MGLQVVLDQVYNRTA
+536 MGLQVVLDQVYNHTA
-551 AAGQDQCSVLDR
+551 AAGQDPCSVLDR

-600 SCVAWVRDYR
+600 ACVAWVRDYR

-644 PVYLYGEGW
+644 TVYLYGEGW
-653 HMGEV
+653 YMGEV

-712 NTLETRRED
+712 NALESRRED

-772 PVDSI
+772 PADSI

-812 LAAVTL
+812 LATITL
-818 GQSPAFWAAGCEM
+818 GQSPAFWSAGCEL
-831 LRSKSLDADSRNS
+831 LRSKSLDADSHNS

-862 GLPPAEHNFESWII
+862 GLPPADRNFESWII

-891 DIAAAQAQ
+891 DIAAARAQ

-914 LGSADLV
+914 LGSAELI

-985 DVQAHGSDPVV
+985 DIQARGSDPVV
-996 RETRFDAATGK
+996 RETRFDAATGT
-1007 VTVPARTVAVLVEP
+1007 VTVPGRTVAVLIER

>member
-1 MTVDPR
+1 MTVDPK

-34 VRRSIP
+34 VRRSVP

-75 GGPPRNAPPVSFG
+75 GGPPRSAPPVSFG

-96 ARVEN
+96 ARVES
-101 GMLHHG
+101 GMLHCG

-130 QLAGYLSLTTDDD
+130 QLAGYLSLTTNDD

-155 ALLTGQLAVVQRTS
+155 ALLTGQLAVVQRTTVAS
-169 MTMGGWLTAFTGVQ
+169 GGWLAAFTGVQ

-189 RFWGHAA
+189 RFWGRAA
-196 SARDGSAPLGV
+196 AARDGSAPLGV

-212 EEPDGEATGSGDAP
+212 EGRDGAAGGGSSVGAPDSKGTPGSEGASGEGSDDGRTGSDA
-226 GAGSGIGPSGPADAG
+226 
-241 SDGPA
+241 DGPA
-246 DAGSD
+246 GDA
-251 VETPGS
+251 
-257 QRASGAGSGDGR
+257 A
-269 TVPAGDVL
+269 L
-277 PAFALWAPTALTV
+277 PAFALWAPTALAV

-347 TGRIEINRVTDPY
+347 TGRIELNRVTDPY

-455 DIASVPENRADQRVP
+455 DVASVPENRADQRVP

-490 ADRDA
+490 ADQDA

-506 VPEGSYAREGHQ
+506 APEGSYAREGHQ

-551 AAGQDQCSVLDR
+551 AAGQDPCSVLDR

-644 PVYLYGEGW
+644 TVYLYGEGW
-653 HMGEV
+653 YMGEV

-712 NTLETRRED
+712 NALESRRED

-772 PVDSI
+772 PADSI

-812 LAAVTL
+812 LATITL
-818 GQSPAFWAAGCEM
+818 GQSPAFWSAGCEL
-831 LRSKSLDADSRNS
+831 LRSKSLDADSHNS

-862 GLPPAEHNFESWII
+862 GLPPADRNFESWII

-891 DIAAAQAQ
+891 DIAAARAQ

-914 LGSADLV
+914 LGSAELI

-985 DVQAHGSDPVV
+985 DIQARGSDPVV
-996 RETRFDAATGK
+996 RETRFDAATGT
-1007 VTVPARTVAVLVEP
+1007 VTVPGRTVAVLIER

>member
-75 GGPPRNAPPVSFG
+75 GGPPRSAPPVSFG

-183 IWPVVD
+183 IWPVID
-189 RFWGHAA
+189 RFWGRAA
-196 SARDGSAPLGV
+196 SVRDGSAPLGV

-212 EEPDGEATGSGDAP
+212 EGPDGA
-226 GAGSGIGPSGPADAG
+226 
-241 SDGPA
+241 DGPA
-246 DAGSD
+246 GAGSD

-277 PAFALWAPTALTV
+277 PAFALWAPTALSV

-296 TGDATGSTPLVDGPP
+296 TGDATGSAPLVDGEPAR
-311 THLPARRR
+311 LPACRC

-416 VPPEL
+416 VPAEL

-426 AFTVDSFGTRHLRTL
+426 AFTVDSLGTRHLRAL
-441 AGAGIDTLHLLPIF
+441 ANAGIDTLHLLPIF
-455 DIASVPENRADQRVP
+455 DMPTVPEDRADQRVP
-470 EIPADASAAS
+470 EIPVDASAAS

-490 ADRDA
+490 ADQDA
-495 YSWGYDPYHWM
+495 YNWGYDPYHWM

-518 DGGARTREV
+518 DGGARTRAV
-527 REMVGALHG
+527 RDMVGALHG
-536 MGLQVVLDQVYNRTA
+536 MGMQVVLDQVYNHTA
-551 AAGQDQCSVLDR
+551 AAGQDPHSVLDR
-563 IVPGYYHRLAAD
+563 IVPGYYHRLDAD
-575 GAIEMSTCRNNVAT
+575 GAIETSTGCNNVAT
-589 ERAMAERLMID
+589 ERAMAERIMID
-600 SCVAWVRDYR
+600 ACVAWVRDYR

-619 GYHSVGTM
+619 GHHSVGTM

-636 VAEDAVGH
+636 IAEDAVGH

-653 HMGEV
+653 SLGEV
-658 SDNVLFRQASQGQL
+658 AGNALFRQACQGQL

-678 TFNDRVRDAVHGGS
+678 TFNDRVRDAVHGGN
-692 FAQPDPRTDQGLGS
+692 FEQADPRTDQGLGN
-706 GEVTDP
+706 GELTDP
-712 NTLETRRED
+712 NALEKRMKDE
-721 ASRRD
+721 AHKD
-726 LAWRSDLM
+726 LAWRTDLI
-734 RLSLAGNLREFTLLT
+734 RLSLAGNLRDYTLQAV
-749 SDGHWRR
+749 DGRWRR
-756 GEEIG
+756 GDEIG
-761 YGDSPAAYGVQ
+761 YGETPAAYGTQ

-795 LPLTTSMAD
+795 LPLSTPMAD

-812 LAAVTL
+812 LATITL
-818 GQSPAFWAAGCEM
+818 GQTPAFWAAGSEL
-831 LRSKSLDADSRNS
+831 LRSKSLDGDSHNS
-844 GDHFNAIDW
+844 GDHFNALDW
-853 TGQDNGWGR
+853 AGRDNGWGR
-862 GLPPAEHNFESWII
+862 GLPPADRNFESWII
-876 QADLLARDELRPTAH
+876 QAELLAHDELRPTTH
-891 DIAAAQAQ
+891 DIAVAQAQ
-899 ALDLLRLR
+899 AFDLLRLR

-914 LGSADLV
+914 LGSAELIH
-921 RERVSF
+921 ERVTF
-927 PVCGPQ
+927 PASGPR
-933 AQPGVIV
+933 AQPGVII

-970 GQRVDALVGRFLVLS
+970 NQRVDALVGRFLVLS

-996 RETRFDAATGK
+996 RETRFDTATGT
-1007 VTVPARTVAVLVEP
+1007 VTVPARTVAVLVEH

>member
-1 MTVDPR
+1 M
-7 PGAESPDGA
+7 
-16 VPADWPIGPGP
+16 
-27 YRHHDAP
+27 
-34 VRRSIP
+34 
-40 GIGQAR
+40 
-46 AYWVDETTLAWPAD
+46 
-60 LLPHGVTPSMCVGPG
+60 
-75 GGPPRNAPPVSFG
+75 
-88 LVASPDGQ
+88 
-96 ARVEN
+96 
-101 GMLHHG
+101 
-107 SRGFELSLV
+107 
-116 LTGEVSPEVVAAHP
+116 
-130 QLAGYLSLTTDDD
+130 
-143 FGAPRLGREDVE
+143 
-155 ALLTGQLAVVQRTS
+155 
-169 MTMGGWLTAFTGVQ
+169 
-183 IWPVVD
+183 
-189 RFWGHAA
+189 
-196 SARDGSAPLGV
+196 
-207 RFVEA
+207 
-212 EEPDGEATGSGDAP
+212 
-226 GAGSGIGPSGPADAG
+226 
-241 SDGPA
+241 
-246 DAGSD
+246 
-251 VETPGS
+251 
-257 QRASGAGSGDGR
+257 
-269 TVPAGDVL
+269 
-277 PAFALWAPTALTV
+277 
-290 TLLVWE
+290 
-296 TGDATGSTPLVDGPP
+296 
-311 THLPARRR
+311 
-319 DDGRWEVGAG
+319 GAG

-644 PVYLYGEGW
+644 PIYLYGEGW

-812 LAAVTL
+812 LAAITL

>member
-1 MTVDPR
+1 MTVDPK

-34 VRRSIP
+34 VRRSVP

-75 GGPPRNAPPVSFG
+75 GGPPRSAPPVSFG

-96 ARVEN
+96 ARVES
-101 GMLHHG
+101 GMLHCG

-130 QLAGYLSLTTDDD
+130 QLAGYLSLTTNDD

-155 ALLTGQLAVVQRTS
+155 ALLTGQLAVVQRTTVAS
-169 MTMGGWLTAFTGVQ
+169 GGWLAAFTGVQ

-189 RFWGHAA
+189 RFWGRAA
-196 SARDGSAPLGV
+196 AARDGSAPLGV

-212 EEPDGEATGSGDAP
+212 EGRDGAAGGGSSVGAPDSKGTPGSEGASGEGSDDGRTGSDA
-226 GAGSGIGPSGPADAG
+226 
-241 SDGPA
+241 DGPA
-246 DAGSD
+246 GDA
-251 VETPGS
+251 
-257 QRASGAGSGDGR
+257 A
-269 TVPAGDVL
+269 L
-277 PAFALWAPTALTV
+277 PAFALWAPTALAV

-347 TGRIEINRVTDPY
+347 TGRIELNRVTDPY

-455 DIASVPENRADQRVP
+455 DVASVPENRADQRVP

-536 MGLQVVLDQVYNRTA
+536 MGLQVVLDQVYNHTA
-551 AAGQDQCSVLDR
+551 AAGQDPCSVLDR

-600 SCVAWVRDYR
+600 ACVAWVRDYR

-644 PVYLYGEGW
+644 TVYLYGEGW
-653 HMGEV
+653 YMGEV

-712 NTLETRRED
+712 NALETRRED

-772 PVDSI
+772 PADSI
-777 AYVSSHDDE
+777 AYVSSHDEE

-812 LAAVTL
+812 LATITL
-818 GQSPAFWAAGCEM
+818 GQSPAFWSAGCEL
-831 LRSKSLDADSRNS
+831 LRSKSLDADSHNS

-914 LGSADLV
+914 LGSAELI

-985 DVQAHGSDPVV
+985 DIQARGSDPVV
-996 RETRFDAATGK
+996 RETRFDAATGT
-1007 VTVPARTVAVLVEP
+1007 VTVPGRTVAVLIER

>member
-75 GGPPRNAPPVSFG
+75 GGPPRSAPPVSFG

-116 LTGEVSPEVVAAHP
+116 LTGEVS
-130 QLAGYLSLTTDDD
+130 
-143 FGAPRLGREDVE
+143 
-155 ALLTGQLAVVQRTS
+155 
-169 MTMGGWLTAFTGVQ
+169 AFTGVQ

-212 EEPDGEATGSGDAP
+212 EGPDGADGPAGASPDGPA
-226 GAGSGIGPSGPADAG
+226 GAGSG
-241 SDGPA
+241 
-246 DAGSD
+246 

-257 QRASGAGSGDGR
+257 QRASDAGSGDGR
-269 TVPAGDVL
+269 TLPVGDVL

-296 TGDATGSTPLVDGPP
+296 TGDATGSAPLVDGEPAR
-311 THLPARRR
+311 LPACRC

-426 AFTVDSFGTRHLRTL
+426 AFTVDSFGTRHLRAL

-644 PVYLYGEGW
+644 PIYLYGEGW

-812 LAAVTL
+812 LAAITL

-914 LGSADLV
+914 LGSAELV